1 VTLPLAR
8 ELEGARQKLL
18 DLTLRNRLLNYR
30 ASQLRSIRVTGEL
43 PAEIYDALV
52 LREKTLEFRGTGRK
66 KRKEG
71 DVTDTMPG
79 AEAMGAAVEP
89 DPDAAIQRQF
99 ETWAPRAQAEVE
111 AKHTDRYLQT
121 PYDDESLA
129 RKLFRVYHEGRS
141 AVEEQGYTVA
151 HLALG
156 FLEWFETEDSPEP
169 RRAPL
174 ILVPVEL
181 ERVRAGDFSKVKWTG
196 EDVFAN
202 ISLQAKLVEHGVAL
216 PPFEAPDEKGGID
229 AWLQQVVEA
238 VAKKPRWRVLSEL
251 TLDFFS
257 FTKFVM
263 FKDLDPATWPAERK
277 PEDHPLLQTLFVP
290 QGAPPDE
297 GFDES
302 RIDET
307 LTARDLWH
315 VMDADPSQIAVIEDV
330 KAGRNLVVQGPPGT
344 GKSQTITNLIAEA
357 LAAGKSVLFVS
368 EKMAAL
374 EVVKARLDGA
384 GLGPFCLELHSR
396 KANKKAVLLELQR
409 ALGSK
414 PPSAPAE
421 EVLDEHELL
430 KRELNRLATE
440 LGMAVGAFGKT
451 PYQLYAV
458 RQAATAR
465 LADDAPALL
474 SIPNAAAVTPA
485 DVMAA
490 DNALREL
497 EYAMPGVD
505 PVASHPWRMSTR
517 SSMLPHEEEELRRS
531 IARLRAEAREVTTA
545 AAALVEAAGV
555 RQPANLADIPAVTR
569 AAELLARADAPA
581 EMGLLLSSEWNA
593 PNTAAEELL
602 GRLEAFQRD
611 RAALAGTF
619 RDEALEG
626 EHAADAAEFA
636 SLSVKFFRF
645 LNGRYRTL
653 RKMFAALY
661 VTNAPKPQQMR
672 ADLTRLVEL
681 QGMRDILRADARGL
695 ALFGAR
701 WKRDRSDCAA
711 LRAFAEWLVAFRREL
726 LSEALTS
733 RAADIASARV
743 DGAAILGAVQRLRVA
758 AAALRDSAD
767 AVLAALC
774 IDAQAALSAP
784 VGELAV
790 QDIDSAAER
799 WQNQLPALFRW
810 SQFNAGRKV
819 LRGTVAA
826 PLEPLI
832 SAGRLGAGAFLLYFH
847 AALAESLLRVAFGER
862 ASLSHFVGDLHEKKI
877 ARFQELD
884 RQLVTLNCARLARR
898 LHAARPQISGGAS
911 HTSEV
916 GILLGEMNRKRGH
929 MPIRKLLAKAGGVIQ
944 RIKPCFL
951 MSPLSIAQ
959 FLDPRS
965 ARFDLIVFDEASQ
978 VRPEDAVGALLRG
991 SQLVVMG
998 DTRQLPPTSFF
1009 DHLAGDDDDMEKDDD
1024 SAALT
1029 DVESIL
1035 HQCERSYPKKTLNW
1049 HYRSRHE
1056 SLIAISNLH
1065 FYDNKL
1071 RVYPS
1076 AVDWADELGLHFVRV
1091 PHGVY
1096 DRGRSSVNR
1105 VEAQAV
1111 AAAAVEHYRRNPEK
1125 SLGIGT
1131 FNIKQ
1136 QQAILEEIEVQLRRY
1151 PDMEPLFK
1159 SDRRDPFFVKNLE
1172 TIQGDERDVI
1182 LISVGYGRDAAGK
1195 LSLNFGP
1202 LNRDGGERR
1211 LNVLISRARE
1221 KCVVYSNFTA
1231 ADLPAEPSTAKGLF
1245 ALKAFL
1251 EYAETRRLTM
1261 EEVASDD
1268 TDSPFEDAVAEVL
1281 RGHGYEVRQQVGCAG
1296 FRVDLAVVDPEQR
1309 GRYLLGIEC
1318 DGAKYHSSP
1327 VARDRD
1333 RLRQQI
1339 LENLGWRLCRIWS
1352 TDWYRNRAEAVDRLL
1367 RAVEE
1372 AKKAPR
1378 TAIAV
1383 AATTTPEYAS
1393 SFTAKEY
1400 EEEYAVYDYT
1410 PTEEVP
1416 AFGGNGEIAITA
1428 RVLGGEID
1436 SVPAYETCRHL
1447 RIPITGE
1454 LHQVPAESLVLA
1466 IEDIVAVETPVHVD
1480 EVVRRIRTLWGLQRA
1495 GSRIRE
1501 AMDRAI
1507 DAAVRRNIVAREGEF
1522 LHLPNA
1528 GVRVRQRNG
1537 DPPARIDLIS
1547 DSEIAAALRLVLRSQ
1562 FATPRGE
1569 LIDACARRLGIQAT
1583 SAGGSAR
1590 IGGVIDA
1597 ELARGALSTDGDVVR
1612 AVG

>member
-1 VTLPLAR
+1 VTLSLAQ

-30 ASQLRSIRVTGEL
+30 PSQLRSIRVTGEL

-66 KRKEG
+66 KRKDESFA
-71 DVTDTMPG
+71 DVTIDTNAPADID
-79 AEAMGAAVEP
+79 AER
-89 DPDAAIQRQF
+89 DPDAGLQRQF
-99 ETWAPRAQAEVE
+99 ETWSPRAQDDIE
-111 AKHTDRYLQT
+111 AKHSDRYLQT

-141 AVEEQGYTVA
+141 AVEEQGYTVS

-156 FLEWFETEDSPEP
+156 FLEWFETDDSPEP

-174 ILVPVEL
+174 ILIPAEL

-202 ISLQAKLVEHGVAL
+202 ISLQAKLVEYGVAL

-229 AWLQQVVEA
+229 VWLQQVVDA
-238 VAKKPRWRVLSEL
+238 VAKKPRWRLLSEL

-263 FKDLDPATWPAERK
+263 FKDLDPATWPPERK
-277 PEDHPLLQTLFVP
+277 PQDHPLLQTLFVP
-290 QGAPPDE
+290 QGAPPDD
-297 GFDES
+297 GFDET

-315 VMDADPSQIAVIEDV
+315 VMDADPSQIAVIENV

-374 EVVKARLDGA
+374 EVVKSRLDGA

-409 ALGSK
+409 ALSST

-421 EVLDEHELL
+421 QLLDEHELL
-430 KRELNRLATE
+430 KRELNRFASE
-440 LGMAVGAFGKT
+440 LGTPVGALVKT
-451 PYQLYAV
+451 PYQLFAM
-458 RQAATAR
+458 RQVAMAK
-465 LADDAPALL
+465 LAEHSPALP
-474 SIPNAAAVTPA
+474 SISNAAAVTPA

-490 DNALREL
+490 ENALREL
-497 EYAMPGVD
+497 AYAVPGVD

-517 SSMLPHEEEELRRS
+517 GFMLPHEEEELRRS
-531 IARLRAEAREVTTA
+531 IARPRDVAREFTSA
-545 AAALVEAAGV
+545 AAALVDAAGV
-555 RQPANLADIPAVTR
+555 RKPASMADVSAVTR

-581 EMGLLLSSEWNA
+581 EMALLLNTEWNA
-593 PNTAAEELL
+593 PNAAAEELL
-602 GRLEAFQRD
+602 SRVEAFQRD
-611 RAALAGTF
+611 RRALAGTF
-619 RDEALEG
+619 REEALEE
-626 EHAADAAEFA
+626 EHATDAAEFA
-636 SLSVKFFRF
+636 ALSVKFFRF

-653 RKMFAALY
+653 RKTMAALY
-661 VTNAPKPQQMR
+661 VADAPKPQQIR
-672 ADLTRLVEL
+672 ADLARLVEL
-681 QGMRDILRADARGL
+681 QGDRNALRSDPRGL

-701 WKRDRSDCAA
+701 WKSDRSDCAA
-711 LRAFAEWLVAFRREL
+711 LRTFAEWLVAFRREL
-726 LSEALTS
+726 LGDALTRKS
-733 RAADIASARV
+733 AEIASARV
-743 DGAAILGAVQRLRVA
+743 DGATIRAAAQRLHVA
-758 AAALRDSAD
+758 SVALHDSVY

-774 IDAQAALSAP
+774 IDAQAAFAAP
-784 VGELAV
+784 VGELAI
-790 QDIDSAAER
+790 QEIDSAAER
-799 WQNQLPALFRW
+799 WQDQLPALFRW
-810 SQFNAGRKV
+810 SQFNTARDAI
-819 LRGTVAA
+819 RSTIAA

-832 SAGRLGAGAFLLYFH
+832 SAGRVGAEAFLPYFQ
-847 AALAESLLRVAFGER
+847 AALAESLLRVVFGER
-862 ASLSHFVGDLHEKKI
+862 KSLGHFVGDLHEKKI
-877 ARFQELD
+877 ARFQQLD
-884 RQLVTLNCARLARR
+884 RQLVALNCARLSRR
-898 LHAARPQISGGAS
+898 LHAGRPRISGGAS

-929 MPIRKLLAKAGGVIQ
+929 MPIRKLLAKAGGLIQ

-1009 DHLAGDDDDMEKDDD
+1009 DHLAGDDDDMERDED

-1065 FYDNKL
+1065 FYNNEL

-1076 AVDWADELGLHFVRV
+1076 AIDWAEDLGLHFVHV
-1091 PHGVY
+1091 PNGVY

-1105 VEAQAV
+1105 IEAQAV

-1136 QQAILEEIEVQLRRY
+1136 QQAILEEIDLQLRHH
-1151 PDMEPLFK
+1151 PEMEQYFK
-1159 SDRRDPFFVKNLE
+1159 SDRPYPFFVKNLE
-1172 TIQGDERDVI
+1172 TIQGDERDAI
-1182 LISVGYGRDAAGK
+1182 IISVGYGRDAAGK

-1202 LNRDGGERR
+1202 LNREGGERR

-1221 KCVVYSNFTA
+1221 KCVVYSNFKA
-1231 ADLPAEPSTAKGLF
+1231 ADLPAEPSTAKGVF

-1261 EEVASDD
+1261 EEIAGDD

-1281 RGHGYEVRQQVGCAG
+1281 RGHGCEVRQQVGCAG

-1309 GRYLLGIEC
+1309 GRYLLGVEC

-1327 VARDRD
+1327 
-1333 RLRQQI
+1333 
-1339 LENLGWRLCRIWS
+1339 
-1352 TDWYRNRAEAVDRLL
+1352 
-1367 RAVEE
+1367 
-1372 AKKAPR
+1372 AP
-1378 TAIAV
+1378 A
-1383 AATTTPEYAS
+1383 
-1393 SFTAKEY
+1393 
-1400 EEEYAVYDYT
+1400 
-1410 PTEEVP
+1410 
-1416 AFGGNGEIAITA
+1416 
-1428 RVLGGEID
+1428 
-1436 SVPAYETCRHL
+1436 
-1447 RIPITGE
+1447 
-1454 LHQVPAESLVLA
+1454 AESG
-1466 IEDIVAVETPVHVD
+1466 
-1480 EVVRRIRTLWGLQRA
+1480 RRSTGPSMRPHG
-1495 GSRIRE
+1495 
-1501 AMDRAI
+1501 
-1507 DAAVRRNIVAREGEF
+1507 
-1522 LHLPNA
+1522 
-1528 GVRVRQRNG
+1528 
-1537 DPPARIDLIS
+1537 
-1547 DSEIAAALRLVLRSQ
+1547 
-1562 FATPRGE
+1562 
-1569 LIDACARRLGIQAT
+1569 AT
-1583 SAGGSAR
+1583 SWRATVNSCTFRMPLCVFANATE
-1590 IGGVIDA
+1590 IHL
-1597 ELARGALSTDGDVVR
+1597 LAST
-1612 AVG
+1612 